1 VSEYQLSQRADREL
15 FTIFLDSIDMFG
27 LFQAR
32 RYRDELTHCFELL
45 AENPNMGRQ
54 DEALGE
60 AVRRHEH
67 KSHIILYE
75 QNAAGV
81 AILAIVHSRSSRRLK
96 L

>member
-1 VSEYQLSQRADREL
+1 VSEYRLSRRADREL
-15 FTIFLDSIDMFG
+15 FEIFLDSIDMFG
-27 LFQAR
+27 LLQAR
-32 RYRDELTHCFELL
+32 KYRDELTHCFELL

-54 DEALGE
+54 DETLGT

-75 QNAAGV
+75 QNTAGV